1 MLLPL
6 PLSFLARRFGPIVE
20 GFSEHDDM
28 ASVIKRERREGAIEQ
43 LMNDANKQG
52 EKTKVEVTPVEVA
65 PAE

>member
-1 MLLPL
+1 MCWEIDYK
-6 PLSFLARRFGPIVE
+6 FLAEQKKEQESR
-20 GFSEHDDM
+20 
-28 ASVIKRERREGAIEQ
+28 IKQERREGVIEQ

>member
-1 MLLPL
+1 MCWEIDYK
-6 PLSFLARRFGPIVE
+6 FLAEQKKEQESR
-20 GFSEHDDM
+20 
-28 ASVIKRERREGAIEQ
+28 IKEERREGVIDQ